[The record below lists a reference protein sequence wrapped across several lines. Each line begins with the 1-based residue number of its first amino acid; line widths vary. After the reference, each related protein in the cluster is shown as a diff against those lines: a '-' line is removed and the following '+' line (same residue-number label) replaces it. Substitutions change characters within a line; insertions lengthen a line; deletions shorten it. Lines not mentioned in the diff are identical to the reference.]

1 MAIGSDIPEGLTLVR
16 DATSYQD
23 KERASFKDAAESLRN
38 VEKVLQK
45 DTVFKDELLELKK
58 TFEASARK
66 YAQEQN
72 VIAAEISKMR
82 EGGATEQEIL
92 AYIKKNSGI
101 YRESSQ
107 KMQSSFKLFHDSL
120 NTMTEDSKALSYEER
135 LLLKRQLSTMEKNY
149 ELQLTY
155 EDKRQQ
161 IFDEMNESLAQLRKS
176 DEEKNVKEKRQGHST
191 LKNTL
196 LTTFLGP
203 LRLLTDPLLKVVNQI
218 SHNEEGQDTFATLQA
233 LSKNKEQ
240 EFDIRDAAQKK
251 LNELELERSKS
262 DYVEQLM
269 RHSDAGQLETNRAEL
284 LPPAETPLAIPAPA
298 PTQLVLT
305 SSAIE
310 DTVLETNRAEL
321 LPPAETD
328 GLIMGL
334 PDQQEIPLG
343 IEGTPEEE
351 ALESSLMDRISPD
364 QASLLAKGGVVG
376 AGVVFLARKFGLIT
390 DVFDDA
396 KKKDKDEEGGLGKA
410 TIDFIKKNG
419 LGMLKVAA
427 PLAVMALGGVAITKG
442 LQMQRRDSDD
452 AHQYFDEGNTARGV
466 ETIILGD
473 RARLTEENANQ
484 ELGWTAGK
492 TALMA
497 GGAGLVAA
505 GGVGTAAMVGTVAS
519 AGGIAAA
526 GGLGAVGT
534 AGLAAMGAVLP
545 PALIAAAVITAG
557 MIVAKGTQEAFELGW
572 DKNQAV
578 IQKELNDTMLS
589 EDSSTLDKI
598 KAGAASVWKGFTGGL
613 AGGIREVGKVL
624 DAETAIQ
631 NEKQVNFIKEQ
642 AEAGNEGYQ
651 RLMEMMQSE
660 QFQVLSETEQKTMM
674 QAEGL
679 YDEFKA
685 SQEATR
691 KNLGDHLLTAGKT
704 IGGFFTRLV
713 DTTMEGMRGRETAV
727 WEQAALKGMEDMT
740 GEDRDRLVNSQA
752 YQEAASSGKDHKG
765 AMEAAYL
772 SEAREKAVARGD
784 LREDGMAIQEGNWL
798 AGMMAGG
805 ATGLAGG
812 SIPGAI
818 VGGLG
823 GAIGGSVFGKYLG
836 LGDTGLAYQ
845 ERKSDEEYRQTFEYT
860 KRKTDLM
867 QQGMSAEEADLAAIE
882 EQNTLYEQAMTLRI
896 KQSKDY
902 KKEFDKQLK
911 EGKSIK
917 KAEEAALRVAREN
930 TRNTMT
936 TTKLVKAKFTEMGET
951 LKEWAGN
958 IGNFFKE
965 KFSAAGD
972 GMTNMGNMI
981 KEGAQGVWNA
991 VSEWFSGI
999 WRGIGDKV
1007 KDALGAVADGWDW
1020 VKGKAGDVENWFT
1033 ELFFGGRD
1041 SSSDPARINDG
1052 IVTKDGRVIEL
1063 SPDDNVYATKNDLAS
1078 ARDSEAQAAMP
1089 DVPRTP
1095 SEFTDAG
1102 IIAAIQVLTNV
1113 LKNKDMS
1120 TTVLSPGEI
1129 TNFDQFRM
1137 ADALD

>member
-1 MAIGSDIPEGLTLVR
+1 MAIGSDIPEGLTLVK
-16 DATSYQD
+16 DATAYQE
-23 KERASFKDAAESLRN
+23 KETASFKDAAESLWN
-38 VEKVLQK
+38 VGKVLQK
-45 DTVFKDELLELKK
+45 DIGLKDELLELKK
-58 TFEASARK
+58 TFEEGAKK

-72 VIAAEISKMR
+72 AIAAEISKMR
-82 EGGATEQEIL
+82 EGGATEEEIL
-92 AYIKKNSGI
+92 AYIKKNSNI

-107 KMQSSFKLFHDSL
+107 EMQSNFKSFHDSL
-120 NTMTEDSKALSYEER
+120 EKMTEDSKVLNYEER
-135 LLLKRQLSTMEKNY
+135 LILKRQLSMMEKSY

-155 EDKRQQ
+155 QDKRQQ

-176 DEEKNVKEKRQGHST
+176 DEEKNIKEKRQGHAT

-203 LRLLTDPLLKVVNQI
+203 LRLITDPLLKVVNQVN
-218 SHNEEGQDTFATLQA
+218 HNEEGRDTFATLQA
-233 LSKNKEQ
+233 LSGKKEQ
-240 EFDIRDAAQKK
+240 EYDIRDDAQKK
-251 LNELELERSKS
+251 LNELELERGKS
-262 DYVEQLM
+262 DYVDQLM
-269 RHSDAGQLETNRAEL
+269 GQSDAGRLETNRAEL
-284 LPPAETPLAIPAPA
+284 LPPAETPMAIPAPA
-298 PTQLVLT
+298 PAQFVLP
-305 SSAIE
+305 SPDIE
-310 DTVLETNRAEL
+310 NAALETNRAEL

-328 GLIMGL
+328 SLITGL
-334 PDQQEIPLG
+334 PNQQEIPLG
-343 IEGTPEEE
+343 IVGTPEEE
-351 ALESSLMDRISPD
+351 ALENPLMDRISPD
-364 QASLLAKGGVVG
+364 QSNLLAKGGVVG
-376 AGVVFLARKFGLIT
+376 AGVVFLARKLGLIT
-390 DVFDDA
+390 DAFDDA
-396 KKKDKDEEGGLGKA
+396 KKKNKDEEGGLGKTA
-410 TIDFIKKNG
+410 LDFIKKNG
-419 LGMLKVAA
+419 LGILKVAA
-427 PLAVMALGGVAITKG
+427 PLAVMALGGVAIAKG

-452 AHQYFDEGNTARGV
+452 ANKYFDEGNTARGV
-466 ETIILGD
+466 ETAILGD
-473 RARLTEENANQ
+473 RAKLTEENANR
-484 ELGWTAGK
+484 ELGRTTGK

-505 GGVGTAAMVGTVAS
+505 GGAGTAAMVGTVAS

-557 MIVAKGTQEAFELGW
+557 MVVAKGTQEAFELGW
-572 DKNQAV
+572 DKNQAA

-598 KAGAASVWKGFTGGL
+598 KAWAASVWKGFTGGL
-613 AGGIREVGKVL
+613 AGGIREAGKVL

-651 RLMEMMQSE
+651 RFMEMMQSE
-660 QFQVLSETEQKTMM
+660 QFQALAETEQKTMM

-679 YDEFKA
+679 YDEFRA

-704 IGGFFTRLV
+704 IGGFFTGLV
-713 DTTMEGMRGRETAV
+713 DTTMEGMRGKETAI
-727 WEQAALKGMEDMT
+727 WEQAALKGMDMT
-740 GEDRDRLVNSQA
+740 GEDRDRLANSQA
-752 YQEAASSGKDHKG
+752 YQEASSSGKDHKG

-812 SIPGAI
+812 GIPGAI
-818 VGGLG
+818 AGGLG

-836 LGDTGLAYQ
+836 LGDTGMAYQ
-845 ERKSDEEYRQTFEYT
+845 EKKSDEEYRQTFEYT

-867 QQGMSAEEADLAAIE
+867 QQGMSSEEADLAAIE

-917 KAEEAALRVAREN
+917 EAEESALRMAREN
-930 TRNTMT
+930 KQNTMT
-936 TTKLVKAKFTEMGET
+936 TTELVKSKFTEIGET
-951 LKEWAGN
+951 LKGWAGN
-958 IGNFFKE
+958 IGNFFKD
-965 KFSAAGD
+965 KFSTAGQGLAD
-972 GMTNMGNMI
+972 LGNMI
-981 KEGAQGVWNA
+981 AEGAKGVWEA

-999 WRGIGDKV
+999 WGGIKDKV
-1007 KDALGAVADGWDW
+1007 SGVLGTVSEGWDW
-1020 VKGKAGDVENWFT
+1020 VKGKAGEAGSWFT
-1033 ELFFGGRD
+1033 GLFSGEDD
-1041 SSSDPARINDG
+1041 SSGASARINDG

-1078 ARDSEAQAAMP
+1078 ARDNEAQAAMP

-1102 IIAAIQVLTNV
+1102 IITAIQVLTDV
-1113 LKNKDMS
+1113 LKNKEMS
-1120 TTVLSPGEI
+1120 TTVLSPGESM
-1129 TNFDQFRM
+1129 NFDQFRM
-1137 ADALD
+1137 ADVLI